1 MYSVQTGLIESDW
14 NLKWLCQGLLCLHL
28 QGINRIRLEFKEIIV
43 KGDPAV
49 FVRINRIRL
58 EFKGNDVIFMMA
70 FVCVLIESDWNL
82 KPFRRILTST
92 IASVL
97 IKSDWNLKFCR
108 SSALLLEQRQ
118 Y

>member
-43 KGDPAV
+43 KGDLAV

-58 EFKGNDVIFMMA
+58 EFKGV
-70 FVCVLIESDWNL
+70 SD
-82 KPFRRILTST
+82 SG
-92 IASVL
+92 
-97 IKSDWNLKFCR
+97 
-108 SSALLLEQRQ
+108 
-118 Y
+118 

>member
-1 MYSVQTGLIESDW
+1 MQELKRCQCKGLIESDWNLKYFAAIPDKVSPLGLIECRLEFKGHPVVNMYSVQTGLIESDW

-58 EFKGNDVIFMMA
+58 EFKGV
-70 FVCVLIESDWNL
+70 SD
-82 KPFRRILTST
+82 SG
-92 IASVL
+92 
-97 IKSDWNLKFCR
+97 
-108 SSALLLEQRQ
+108 
-118 Y
+118 